1 MAILTDLDASGL
13 LISKKASS
21 IPRVGI
27 DFQTLEALQID
38 REDVEEDYDPGDHYK
53 KLTSI
58 AEHEDD
64 DEQKSLLFE
73 IRKRRIEIDTV
84 IAAAGSERFWK
95 YLKTQLEYLF
105 TNRDYN
111 RAIEVPNYVMPE
123 EIEDLVAKLE
133 NKGIAVAENERN
145 KIIDELKD
153 IEGFYDNI
161 SEKEEQISQRIKK
174 TISDDGEIKSLLPEI
189 AKLKEKYDYLK

>member
-21 IPRVGI
+21 LPGVGI

-53 KLTSI
+53 KLISI

-123 EIEDLVAKLE
+123 EIEDL
-133 NKGIAVAENERN
+133 
-145 KIIDELKD
+145 
-153 IEGFYDNI
+153 
-161 SEKEEQISQRIKK
+161 SC
-174 TISDDGEIKSLLPEI
+174 
-189 AKLKEKYDYLK
+189 